1 MAIGRSAAKVFMGQT
16 RLNLN
21 KVVALLA
28 DRDPYARGL
37 VAQMLRGFGIN
48 TILTADTGAQA
59 KELLAVHRPDIA
71 YIEAELPDMPAGE
84 LIVWIRRN
92 ANKALRHLPII
103 VLSGY
108 TQMRVVSAAR
118 DAGANLV
125 VKKPVSP
132 QILFDRLA
140 WAANSDR
147 PFLESNAYAGPDRR
161 FHEVA
166 TPGDKLHRQTDSPNS
181 DIRQA

>member
-59 KELLAVHRPDIA
+59 KELLALHRPDIA
-71 YIEAELPDMPAGE
+71 YIEGELPDMPAGE

-92 ANKALRHLPII
+92 ANKALRQLPII

-108 TQMRVVSAAR
+108 TQMRVISAAR

-140 WAANSDR
+140 WAANSPR
-147 PFLESNAYAGPDRR
+147 SFLESGSYAGPDRR
-161 FHEVA
+161 FHEVT
-166 TPGDKLHRQTDSPNS
+166 TPGDKLHRQTDSPIP